1 MLKSAVSR
9 RRRRV
14 AISLAVAAVIAV
26 LGWRGVQAW
35 QSRWYASLLPPSVEV
50 QQALYI
56 GSSGGFREG
65 CGVAVYALRDAAQGE
80 TRAHE
85 LQGPAGAAKSSLHYG
100 NWQPT
105 PCVETDAESLR
116 DAWLMGM
123 APGCAELPADMQARI
138 SAALATPGAFYATAH
153 ESGVLVIP
161 SLGWVVFAHFG

>member
-1 MLKSAVSR
+1 MLKSAAS

-14 AISLAVAAVIAV
+14 AISLAVVAVIAV
-26 LGWRGVQAW
+26 LGWQGVHEW
-35 QSRWYASLLPPSVEV
+35 QSRWYASLLPPSVDV

-56 GSSGGFREG
+56 GSSGGVREG

-80 TRAHE
+80 IRAHG
-85 LQGPAGAAKSSLHYG
+85 LQGPAGSATSSLHYG

-105 PCVETDAESLR
+105 PYVETDAESLR

-123 APGCAELPADMQARI
+123 APGCVELPADMQARI
-138 SAALATPGAFYATAH
+138 NAALATPGAFYATAH

-161 SLGWVVFAHFG
+161 SLGWVVFAYFG